1 MKKGMLEFEL
11 SADTLLSAVSLLCA
25 DTLLS
30 DDTNPETFQA
40 GTKYWLC

>member
-1 MKKGMLEFEL
+1 MLVLEI
-11 SADTLLSAVSLLCA
+11 SADTLLFA

-30 DDTNPETFQA
+30 EDTNPETFQA